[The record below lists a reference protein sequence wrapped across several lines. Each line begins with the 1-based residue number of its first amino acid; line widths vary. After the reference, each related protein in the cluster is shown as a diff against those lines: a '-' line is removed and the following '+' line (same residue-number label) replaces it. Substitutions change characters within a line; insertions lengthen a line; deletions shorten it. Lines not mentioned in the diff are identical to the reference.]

1 VACLTATSFSIVK
14 ASTML
19 PLSPLTDGPRVQP
32 TPLRVARSIADP
44 GATVIAIASR
54 PSDRTSNISSS
65 RIRASASTPPIFG
78 YVRVTGI
85 AVRST
90 TFIVTP
96 RTGRKV
102 TGTIVVA
109 TIITVTIVPRRCGGG
124 GNRSGGADGCGRHTG
139 TDYTGA
145 VAITVGSASVLSP
158 RNSRDAHGCQRATHP
173 RLRTLDR
180 QRDAALFTPAEG
192 EQCRTCEGRGGNR
205 NIRFMACSSI
215 IRPLLKTVRHG
226 GRETLATDG
235 RAERR
240 S

>member
-1 VACLTATSFSIVK
+1 MACLTATSFSIVK

-65 RIRASASTPPIFG
+65 RIRASASTPPILG

-102 TGTIVVA
+102 AGTIVVA
-109 TIITVTIVPRRCGGG
+109 TIIVTPRGRGGG
-124 GNRSGGADGCGRHTG
+124 DRCRGADCCGRHTG

-158 RNSRDAHGCQRATHP
+158 RNSRDAHGCQRATHA
-173 RLRTLDR
+173 RLR
-180 QRDAALFTPAEG
+180 AL
-192 EQCRTCEGRGGNR
+192 NR
-205 NIRFMACSSI
+205 
-215 IRPLLKTVRHG
+215 
-226 GRETLATDG
+226 
-235 RAERR
+235 
-240 S
+240 